1 MTRQSYRYVQA
12 VQFPVLFLASI
23 LRSKYRRVETLSHWP
38 PSLRNDP
45 PIFTG
50 KVAVIISRKS
60 HTIKVLGAHYALW

>member
-12 VQFPVLFLASI
+12 VQIPVLFLATI
-23 LRSKYRRVETLSHWP
+23 LRSKLRWVDTLSHRP
-38 PSLRNDP
+38 HSLRNDP

-50 KVAVIISRKS
+50 KEAVIISRKS